1 MLRDLKQQTSVAE
14 IETDEYTCP
23 LCGHECQEISDNY
36 DEKKYIV
43 ENIFRDYLKCS
54 SVEFERFFARCSK
67 ANIADFSQLINDY
80 RKSMVSSCFD
90 NIDIIDDVII
100 NNISRYVETRKE
112 KIDYKLLIQFA

>member
-1 MLRDLKQQTSVAE
+1 MSSKINLQTC
-14 IETDEYTCP
+14 EYACKSSIF
-23 LCGHECQEISDNY
+23 QDNQLIY

-112 KIDYKLLIQFA
+112 KIDYKLLIQFAKERHMLGD